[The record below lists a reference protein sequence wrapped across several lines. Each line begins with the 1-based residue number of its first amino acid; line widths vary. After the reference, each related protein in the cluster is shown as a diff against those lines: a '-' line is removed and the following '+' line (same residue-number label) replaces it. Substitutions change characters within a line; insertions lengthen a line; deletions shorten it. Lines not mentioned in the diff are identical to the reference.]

1 MNDLA
6 SAIIGVVLVVVLLWL
21 IGFLIFR
28 QIFLWYWK
36 VNERLE
42 EQRKTNVLLK
52 GIYEALLQGNQI
64 NAITAGQVSS
74 NTTTETVDEEDIPD
88 L

>member
-1 MNDLA
+1 MDDFA
-6 SAIIGVVLVVVLLWL
+6 SSIMSVVAVVALLWL
-21 IGFLIFR
+21 IGILVFR
-28 QIFLWYWK
+28 QIRLWYWK

>member
-1 MNDLA
+1 MDDFA
-6 SAIIGVVLVVVLLWL
+6 STIMSVVAVVALLWL
-21 IGFLIFR
+21 IGILVFR
-28 QIFLWYWK
+28 QNRLWYWK

>member
-1 MNDLA
+1 MDDFA
-6 SAIIGVVLVVVLLWL
+6 STIMSVVAVVALLWL
-21 IGFLIFR
+21 IGILVFR
-28 QIFLWYWK
+28 QIRLWYWK

-74 NTTTETVDEEDIPD
+74 NTTTDTVDEEDIPD

>member
-1 MNDLA
+1 M
-6 SAIIGVVLVVVLLWL
+6 SVVAVVALLWL
-21 IGFLIFR
+21 IGILVYR
-28 QIFLWYWK
+28 QIRLWYWK

>member
-1 MNDLA
+1 MNDFA
-6 SAIIGVVLVVVLLWL
+6 SAIIGVIVAILLILL
-21 IGFLIFR
+21 IAFLIFR

>member
-1 MNDLA
+1 M
-6 SAIIGVVLVVVLLWL
+6 SVVAVVALLWL
-21 IGFLIFR
+21 IGILVFR
-28 QIFLWYWK
+28 QIRLWYWK

>member
-1 MNDLA
+1 MDDFA
-6 SAIIGVVLVVVLLWL
+6 STIMSVVAVVALLWL
-21 IGFLIFR
+21 IGILVFR
-28 QIFLWYWK
+28 QIRLWYWK

>member
-1 MNDLA
+1 MNDFA
-6 SAIIGVVLVVVLLWL
+6 TAIIGVIVAILLVLLL
-21 IGFLIFR
+21 SFLILR